1 MWHGLQ
7 PYVLRAATLCG
18 TGCNPMWHGLQP
30 YVALL
35 LRVGEQRLRPRLER
49 RCEGGCEPALL
60 HARLGGD
67 NELTCPRRGD
77 N

>member
-1 MWHGLQ
+1 
-7 PYVLRAATLCG
+7 
-18 TGCNPMWHGLQP
+18 MWHGLQP